1 MVRRIDEL
9 ELAWSALSDGSD
21 AHGWRT
27 IAVAP
32 AGACQLMAGRRFPG
46 NEEALLAG
54 FSSATLPP
62 AEILPDG
69 LGFSVSR
76 ADPYKDGKT
85 WVALTR
91 KDSGS
96 LEIFTQIVADVV
108 GAMDAMALQS
118 DERILR
124 ALISRLRAWQEFMR
138 KGQLPMSA
146 ETEIGLVGELFVL
159 GALMAEGVPAAVAVE
174 GWVGPLD
181 APQDFEVGTGSL
193 EVKSTIAAAG
203 FVARIGSLQQLD
215 DSVRQPL
222 FLAGVRL
229 VQTNWGASLPTLVEA
244 VLMTLGEDAETRR
257 VFGDRLLA
265 AGFRADQADRYVRGF
280 ALDSIR
286 VLTVAD
292 GFPRLTLGSVPD
304 GVRRASYE
312 IDIDRVAGY
321 DVGLAGALRGLGAL

>member
-1 MVRRIDEL
+1 MVRRIDEF
-9 ELAWSALSDGSD
+9 ELAWSALSDGND

-62 AEILPDG
+62 AETLPEG

-96 LEIFTQIVADVV
+96 LGIFAQIVADVV
-108 GAMDAMALQS
+108 GAMDAMASQS

-138 KGQLPMSA
+138 KGQQPMSA
-146 ETEIGLVGELFVL
+146 EAEIGLVGELFVL
-159 GALMAEGVPAAVAVE
+159 GAMMGEGVPAAVAVE

-181 APQDFEVGTGSL
+181 APQDFEIGTGSL
-193 EVKSTIAAAG
+193 EVKSTIAVAG
-203 FVARIGSLQQLD
+203 FVARIGSLEQLD

-222 FLAGVRL
+222 FLAGARL
-229 VQTNWGASLPTLVEA
+229 AQTNSGVPLPALVET
-244 VLMTLGEDAETRR
+244 VLMTLGEDAEARR
-257 VFGDRLLA
+257 MFSDRLLA
-265 AGFRADQADRYVRGF
+265 SGFRADQADRYVRGF
-280 ALDSIR
+280 ALESIR
-286 VLTVAD
+286 VLVVAD
-292 GFPRLTLGSVPD
+292 GFPRLTPGSVPD

-312 IDIDRVAGY
+312 IDIDRMAGP
-321 DVGLAGALRGLGAL
+321 DVGLAAALRRLGAL